1 MLGDDFEDVCVVR
14 ADRHDHGAVHVSD
27 RREETFCPAE
37 RSASRFES
45 SDLDPWGVLKDL
57 QFRKVWARDLQVQ
70 RALVRFEPELLPELL
85 LVAFLAHVEGAFAEA
100 PATVPEIVSVSFCS
114 KTRW

>member
-1 MLGDDFEDVCVVR
+1 VVR
-14 ADRHDHGAVHVSD
+14 ADRHDHGAVHVSIVA
-27 RREETFCPAE
+27 RKHFAPRTFGL
-37 RSASRFES
+37 RFES

-85 LVAFLAHVEGAFAEA
+85 LVAFW
-100 PATVPEIVSVSFCS
+100 
-114 KTRW
+114 RM